1 MRFASTLSLLGA
13 LGGSAC
19 ARRATGAPDEPAL
32 PPAQAPRDAG
42 PPLFIFEAG
51 GPPEEVTADAAQIGA
66 RPPPCLA
73 ARQASTTPTELRFVV
88 HRGRGGSSECET
100 QSMNLYIAPLGLD
113 RVLCS
118 TGCGPFKFASTAVS
132 PRRATFECEGDMTS
146 VAGSVEVREDDVAKL
161 TWLDNPSRGDLLSP
175 HAPAGDLDRRTP
187 STAFI
192 PLPCG
197 APVRIHVSGTT
208 QWIPR

>member
-1 MRFASTLSLLGA
+1 MRFASTLALLGP
-13 LGGSAC
+13 LWGSAC
-19 ARRATGAPDEPAL
+19 ARPATVAPDERAVPA
-32 PPAQAPRDAG
+32 PSAPKDAG
-42 PPLFIFEAG
+42 PPLFVFEAG
-51 GPPEEVTADAAQIGA
+51 PAEEAVTADASQIGA
-66 RPPPCLA
+66 RPPPCLE
-73 ARQASTTPTELRFVV
+73 ARQANTTPTELQFVV

-100 QSMNLYIAPLGLD
+100 QSMNLKIATLGLD

-118 TGCGPFKFASTAVS
+118 TGCGPFKFESTAVS
-132 PRRATFECEGDMTS
+132 PRRATFKCEGDMTS
-146 VAGSVEVREDDVAKL
+146 VAGSVEVREDVATL

-175 HAPAGDLDRRTP
+175 HAQADDMDRRTP